1 MFEIERRRKIMQ
13 ERIAL
18 LMINLE
24 SEIEAL
30 NVTKSEDEVKHKI
43 KKRSKK
49 EITDLR
55 DKIQSSS
62 ENTK

>member
-55 DKIQSSS
+55 DKIQSFS

>member
-1 MFEIERRRKIMQ
+1 MQ